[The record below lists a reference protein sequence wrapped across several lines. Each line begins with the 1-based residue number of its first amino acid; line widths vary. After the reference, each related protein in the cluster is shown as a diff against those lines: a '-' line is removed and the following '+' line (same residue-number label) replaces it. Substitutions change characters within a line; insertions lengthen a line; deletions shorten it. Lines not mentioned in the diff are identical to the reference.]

1 LIKIPDFSFFGSPF
15 TNHIMLHIGHKYNNV
30 QADGG
35 IALRVDLF
43 QSNKQKTTK
52 LMNFFLNQ
60 TLEITL
66 EVHEFVRVG

>member
-1 LIKIPDFSFFGSPF
+1 
-15 TNHIMLHIGHKYNNV
+15 MLHIGHKYNNV

-52 LMNFFLNQ
+52 LMKKKNHQ